1 MLATVRGIVASTGV
15 GDVIIETN
23 GIGLHVAVPR
33 DLAASLSVGND
44 AFLHTVL
51 IPRED
56 EWLLF
61 GFSTPEDKQLFT
73 ILRGVSGVGPRTALA
88 ILSTM
93 SALEIAEAVDAGD
106 DSRFR
111 VVPGIGQKTASLI
124 IVSLTGR
131 MPQASNSE
139 TTELADALTGLGW
152 AQAVAREVARDVIR
166 DSPNANLSERLKIAL
181 ASLGGNS

>member
-15 GDVIIETN
+15 GDVIIVTN
-23 GIGLHVAVPR
+23 GIGLHLAVPR
-33 DLAASLSVGND
+33 EVAATLRVGEN

-61 GFSTPEDKQLFT
+61 GFATAEDKQLFT
-73 ILRGVSGVGPRTALA
+73 ILRGVTGVGPRTALA
-88 ILSTM
+88 ILSTLPA
-93 SALEIAEAVDAGD
+93 SEIAEAVDAGD

-124 IVSLTGR
+124 IVSLTGK

-139 TTELADALTGLGW
+139 SGELAEALTGLGW
-152 AQAVAREVARDVIR
+152 SQSAARDVARDVVR
-166 DSPNANLSERLKIAL
+166 DAPTTSLAERLKIAL

>member
-23 GIGLHVAVPR
+23 GIGLHVAGPR
-33 DLAASLSVGND
+33 EVAATLRVGED

-61 GFSTPEDKQLFT
+61 GFFTAEDKQLFT
-73 ILRGVSGVGPRTALA
+73 ILRGVTGVGPRTALG

-93 SALEIAEAVDAGD
+93 SALEIAGAVDAGD

-124 IVSLTGR
+124 IVSLTGK

-139 TTELADALTGLGW
+139 STELAEALTGLGW
-152 AQAVAREVARDVIR
+152 AQAAAREVARGVVR
-166 DSPNANLSERLKIAL
+166 DAPTASLAERLKIAL

>member
-1 MLATVRGIVASTGV
+1 MLATVRGTVMFTGLNDMV
-15 GDVIIETN
+15 IETN
-23 GIGLHVAVPR
+23 GIGLQLAVPR
-33 DLAASLSVGND
+33 DLAASVRLGTE

-61 GFSTPEDKQLFT
+61 GFATVEDKQLFT
-73 ILRGVSGVGPRTALA
+73 ILRGVTGVGPRTALA
-88 ILSTM
+88 ILSTL
-93 SALEIAEAVDAGD
+93 SSSEIAEAVDAGD

-124 IVSLTGR
+124 IVSLTGK
-131 MPQASNSE
+131 MPKASNGE
-139 TTELADALTGLGW
+139 ATELAEALTGLGW
-152 AQAVAREVARDVIR
+152 SQSAARDVARDVIR
-166 DSPNANLSERLKIAL
+166 EAPAAGLSERLKIAL

>member
-23 GIGLHVAVPR
+23 GIGLHLAVPR
-33 DLAASLSVGND
+33 EVAATLRVGEN

-61 GFSTPEDKQLFT
+61 GFATAEDKQLFT
-73 ILRGVSGVGPRTALA
+73 ILRGVTGVGPRTALA
-88 ILSTM
+88 ILSTLPA
-93 SALEIAEAVDAGD
+93 SEIAEAVDAGD

-124 IVSLTGR
+124 IVSLTGK

-139 TTELADALTGLGW
+139 SGELAEALTGLGW
-152 AQAVAREVARDVIR
+152 SQSAARDVARDVVR
-166 DSPNANLSERLKIAL
+166 DAPTASLAERLKIAL

>member
-15 GDVIIETN
+15 GDAVIETN
-23 GIGLHVAVPR
+23 GIGLHVSVPR
-33 DLAASLSVGND
+33 DVASRLRVGTD

-61 GFSTPEDKQLFT
+61 GFDTAEDKQLFT
-73 ILRGVSGVGPRTALA
+73 ILRGVTGVGPRTALA

-93 SALEIAEAVDAGD
+93 TALDIAEAVEAGD

-111 VVPGIGQKTASLI
+111 GVPGIGQKTASLI
-124 IVSLTGR
+124 IVSLTGK
-131 MPQASNSE
+131 MPQASNPE
-139 TTELADALTGLGW
+139 TIELADALTGLGW
-152 AQAVAREVARDVIR
+152 ATSAAREVARDVIR
-166 DSPNANLSERLKIAL
+166 DSPTANFSERLKIAL
-181 ASLGGNS
+181 ASLGGSS